1 MTSLTTTQDIRV
13 EVTQHSSGESASD
26 ARWTD
31 ACRQFIAA
39 VPANICQPVDRS
51 LHSLHGGG
59 FGLRNW
65 VSSIAWRGGKL
76 PQELPAELV
85 QVYLDD
91 PEAAPLHD
99 CESCGVAIPV
109 RPNRIDGLEAEPE
122 QTYFPTCPICGG
134 RTGLYMYVSRQ
145 AEREE
150 TSDDIAAA
158 MRRRKPR

>member
-13 EVTQHSSGESASD
+13 EVTQHSSAEPSSD
-26 ARWTD
+26 VRWAD
-31 ACRQFIAA
+31 ACRQFVAA
-39 VPANICQPVDRS
+39 VPTDIGQSVERS

-59 FGLRNW
+59 VGLRNW

-76 PQELPAELV
+76 PQELPPELV

-91 PEAAPLHD
+91 PEAVPLHD

-134 RTGLYMYVSRQ
+134 RTGLYMYVSRR

-150 TSDDIAAA
+150 ASDDIAAA

>member
-1 MTSLTTTQDIRV
+1 MTALNTARGIRV
-13 EVTQHSSGESASD
+13 ETVRHASSESASD
-26 ARWTD
+26 ARWAD
-31 ACRQFIAA
+31 ACQQFIAA
-39 VPANICQPVDRS
+39 APESIRESVERS

-65 VSSIAWRGGKL
+65 VSSLAWRGGKL
-76 PQELPAELV
+76 PEEIPAELV

-122 QTYFPTCPICGG
+122 QTYFPSCPVCGG

-145 AEREE
+145 AESEPAV
-150 TSDDIAAA
+150 DGVAAEL
-158 MRRRKPR
+158 RRRKPR